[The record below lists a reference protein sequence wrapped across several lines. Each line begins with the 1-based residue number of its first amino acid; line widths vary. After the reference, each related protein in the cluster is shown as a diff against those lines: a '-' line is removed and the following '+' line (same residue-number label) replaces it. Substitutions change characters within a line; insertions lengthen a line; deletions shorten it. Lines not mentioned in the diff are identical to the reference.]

1 MDQITRNDYEFEGFR
16 LDSNL
21 QLLICPTGEPVSL
34 PSRAFATLRYLV
46 ERSGEMVEKSALM
59 SEVWP
64 KTIVAENNLNQCILT
79 LRKALGESAGDRHF
93 ILTVPGRGFK
103 FVAPVRVVPHE
114 VRDPHA
120 VTPHVIPPRT
130 TTPPEIREHGLLGRS
145 NPPSLT
151 EVGGQGSTPLSQ
163 SAPIRSLSGTVKR
176 LVTAAAVLIAIG
188 VGMGLGLRYW
198 PSSHTPQPVTVP
210 MVAGSI
216 AVLPFVD
223 MSEKKDQEYFGDGMA
238 EEIIDLL
245 VKIPGLKVI
254 GRTSSFQFK
263 GKSADLR
270 SIASQLGAAYVLE
283 GSVRKSD
290 DRLRVTA
297 QLTESRTGT
306 NVWSQ
311 TYDQGLSNVLKM
323 QDEIAIALVRELK
336 IEVNPLQGF
345 EARPALRNTEAY
357 ALYLRGLHDSDPTDQ
372 QGFERVRSEFQ
383 RALDLDP
390 TFAQAAGMLAA
401 TYSSGALDGYIPP
414 DVGFEQARDAAQRA
428 IKLDPNSPI
437 GYSVLADIH
446 DIFDWDWAAAD
457 RESAHTLALA
467 PNNPIFLQNASRH
480 ALTMGRWDEALN
492 LTTESLA
499 LDPLDV
505 GGYYWLSTV
514 QLRRGRLAEAE
525 AAIRRALDLAPTF
538 PFGPYAFG
546 VILLARSQPQAAL
559 TAFSKEP
566 IDAARLAGSAMA
578 YFALA
583 RKAESDSSLAQMIKG
598 YSDIPFGIATIY
610 AFRGE
615 SDHVFKWLDR
625 AHERKDQFL
634 HRIKFAPEFDNL
646 HSDPRYRAFLKKMN
660 LPD

>member
-1 MDQITRNDYEFEGFR
+1 MDQITKPDYEFEGFR

-21 QLLICPTGEPVSL
+21 QVLICPTGEPVSL

-46 ERSGEMVEKSALM
+46 ERSGEIVEKSALM

-64 KTIVAENNLNQCILT
+64 KTVVAENNLNQCILT
-79 LRKALGESAGDRHF
+79 LRKVLGESAGDRHF

-103 FVAPVRVVPHE
+103 FVAPVTVVPHE
-114 VRDPHA
+114 ARH
-120 VTPHVIPPRT
+120 PHVA
-130 TTPPEIREHGLLGRS
+130 TPPIISSSTAAPPEFADRSLLSRS
-145 NPPSLT
+145 APLNLT
-151 EVGGQGSTPLSQ
+151 DAGAQGSTPLSQ
-163 SAPIRSLSGTVKR
+163 SIPSRLSGTGKR
-176 LVTAAAVLIAIG
+176 LGTAAAVLVAIG
-188 VGMGLGLRYW
+188 IGIGLGLHYW
-198 PSSHTPQPVTVP
+198 PFSHTPQPVTVP

-238 EEIIDLL
+238 EAIIDLL

-270 SIASQLGAAYVLE
+270 SIAQQLGAAYVLE
-283 GSVRKSD
+283 GSVRKSG

-297 QLTESRTGT
+297 QLIDSRNGT

-311 TYDQGLSNVLKM
+311 TYDQELSDVLKM
-323 QDEIAIALVRELK
+323 QDEIAVALVRELK
-336 IEVNPLQGF
+336 IEVSPLQGF
-345 EARPALRNTEAY
+345 EGRPALRNTEAY

-372 QGFERVRSEFQ
+372 QGFERVRGEFQ
-383 RALDLDP
+383 RAMDLDP

-401 TYSSGALDGYIPP
+401 TYSSGALGGYIPP
-414 DVGFEQARDAAQRA
+414 EVGFQQARDVAQHA
-428 IKLDPNSPI
+428 IKLDPNNPI
-437 GYSVLADIH
+437 AYSVLADIH

-457 RESAHTLALA
+457 REFAHTLTLA

-480 ALTMGRWDEALN
+480 ALTMGRGDEALD
-492 LTTESLA
+492 LTTTSLA

-525 AAIRRALDLAPTF
+525 AAIRRALDLAPVF
-538 PFGPYAFG
+538 PFGPYALG

-566 IDAARLAGSAMA
+566 IEAARLTGSAMA
-578 YFALA
+578 YFALG
-583 RKAESDSSLAQMIKG
+583 RKADSDTSLAQMLKV
-598 YSDIPFGIATIY
+598 YADIPFGIATIY

-615 SDHVFKWLDR
+615 SDQAFKWLDR
-625 AHERKDQFL
+625 AYERKDQFL
-634 HRIKFAPEFDNL
+634 HRIKFAPEFDKF
-646 HSDPRYRAFLKKMN
+646 HDDPRYKAFLKKMN

>member
-1 MDQITRNDYEFEGFR
+1 MDQITKTDYEFEGFR

-21 QLLICPTGEPVSL
+21 QVLICPKGDPVSL

-46 ERSGEMVEKSALM
+46 ERSGEIVEKSALM
-59 SEVWP
+59 AEVWP
-64 KTIVAENNLNQCILT
+64 RTVVAENNLNQCILT
-79 LRKALGESAGDRHF
+79 LRKVLGESAGDRHF

-103 FVAPVRVVPHE
+103 FVAPVTVVPQKARH
-114 VRDPHA
+114 PHMT
-120 VTPHVIPPRT
+120 TPLAISPRT
-130 TTPPEIREHGLLGRS
+130 ADQSLASRSTPVM
-145 NPPSLT
+145 T
-151 EVGGQGSTPLSQ
+151 EAVGQGSTPFSHSVPSSRLG
-163 SAPIRSLSGTVKR
+163 GTGKR
-176 LVTAAAVLIAIG
+176 LGAAATVLIAIG
-188 VGMGLGLRYW
+188 VGTGLALHYW
-198 PSSHTPQPVTVP
+198 PSHHTPQPITVP

-263 GKSADLR
+263 GKSVDLR
-270 SIASQLGAAYVLE
+270 SIASQLGTAYVLE

-297 QLTESRTGT
+297 QLIDSSTGT

-336 IEVNPLQGF
+336 IEVSPLPGF
-345 EARPALRNTEAY
+345 EGRPALRNTEAY

-401 TYSSGALDGYIPP
+401 TYSSGALNSYIPP
-414 DVGFEQARDAAQRA
+414 DVGFEQARDAAQHA
-428 IKLDPNSPI
+428 IKLDPNNPI
-437 GYSVLADIH
+437 AYSVLADIH

-457 RESAHTLALA
+457 REFAHTLALA

-480 ALTMGRWDEALN
+480 ALTMGRFDEALN
-492 LTTESLA
+492 LTTASLA

-514 QLRRGRLAEAE
+514 QLRRGRMADAE

-538 PFGPYAFG
+538 PFGPYALG
-546 VILLARSQPQAAL
+546 VVLLARSQPQAAL
-559 TAFSKEP
+559 TAIAKEP
-566 IDAARLAGSAMA
+566 IEAAQFTGSAMA
-578 YFALA
+578 YFALG
-583 RKAESDSSLAQMIKG
+583 RRAESDASLAQMLKG
-598 YSDIPFGIATIY
+598 YSEIPFGIATIY

-615 SDHVFKWLDR
+615 SDQAFKWLDR
-625 AHERKDQFL
+625 AYERKDPFL
-634 HRIKFAPEFDNL
+634 HRIKFAPEFDKL
-646 HSDPRYRAFLKKMN
+646 HDDPRYKAFLKKMN
-660 LPD
+660 FP